1 MKSVI
6 FIKDKVEKYIIGSDF
21 EPIVN
26 ITISRSR
33 CETENGYYPIINYNI
48 VMILY
53 RARKNDRDLHDGA
66 ETQPVSSLIQRIIL
80 LYCFKSSPQMK
91 RLQFSLL
98 RVIK

>member
-1 MKSVI
+1 
-6 FIKDKVEKYIIGSDF
+6 
-21 EPIVN
+21 
-26 ITISRSR
+26 
-33 CETENGYYPIINYNI
+33 
-48 VMILY
+48 MILY